1 MKLVKTRL
9 AKLLV
14 IMVTMLPLA
23 GVSAAEEFM
32 KSGLITR
39 IDAGTVKL
47 YLYDDIKFRFKTSLS
62 RKGRKAFKIPRFHFR
77 KLGKRRP
84 EHFRGSGVGF
94 FNDDGRIGRFHRM
107 KFWMI

>member
-32 KSGLITR
+32 KSALITR

-47 YLYDDIKFRFKTSLS
+47 YLYDDIKFRFKTSTTIKNPNVKNPGLS
-62 RKGRKAFKIPRFHFR
+62 DFKRGDNVYLQGEILNGVYYVDLIQYLPRQP
-77 KLGKRRP
+77 G
-84 EHFRGSGVGF
+84 
-94 FNDDGRIGRFHRM
+94 
-107 KFWMI
+107 